1 MVNNLFANISN
12 QNLEKLL
19 KLLRA
24 DTFTC
29 KKGVSLSYLMNDN
42 FVGIVLEGYLEVIKR
57 DYEGHRSIIE
67 TLEPMQVFGT
77 TISSLNSPD
86 YDIETIL
93 DSKIILIDYNNILNF
108 LEKGNHSYQKF
119 LTNLLVIVTNKIS
132 EKNERIAILTQKSI
146 RNKLLEYFKI
156 TSLKNN
162 SRHIYI
168 PTTYSEL
175 AEYLAVDRS
184 AMSRELKNLQNEG
197 FIDIKNKK
205 ITLLY
210 ETT

>member
-1 MVNNLFANISN
+1 MNNLFANISN

-29 KKGVSLSYLMNDN
+29 KKGVSLSYLMSDN
-42 FVGIVLEGYLEVIKR
+42 FVGIVLDGYLEVIKR

>member
-1 MVNNLFANISN
+1 MNNLFANISN

-93 DSKIILIDYNNILNF
+93 YSKIILIDYNNILNF

-168 PTTYSEL
+168 PTTYTEL

>member
-1 MVNNLFANISN
+1 MNNLFANISN

-29 KKGVSLSYLMNDN
+29 KKGVSLSYLINDN

-132 EKNERIAILTQKSI
+132 EKNERITILTQKSI

-168 PTTYSEL
+168 PTTYTEL

-184 AMSRELKNLQNEG
+184 AMSRELKKLQNQG
-197 FIDIKNKK
+197 IIDIKNKK

>member
-1 MVNNLFANISN
+1 MNNLFANISN

-77 TISSLNSPD
+77 TISSLNSYD

-184 AMSRELKNLQNEG
+184 AMSRELKNLKNEG

>member
-1 MVNNLFANISN
+1 MNNLFANISN

-29 KKGVSLSYLMNDN
+29 KKDVSLSYLMNDN

-132 EKNERIAILTQKSI
+132 EKNERITILTQKSI

-168 PTTYSEL
+168 PTTYTEL

-184 AMSRELKNLQNEG
+184 AMSRELKNLKNEG

>member
-1 MVNNLFANISN
+1 MNNLFANISN

-29 KKGVSLSYLMNDN
+29 KKGVSLSYLINDN

-108 LEKGNHSYQKF
+108 LEKGNYSYQKF

-132 EKNERIAILTQKSI
+132 EKNERITILTQKSI

-162 SRHIYI
+162 SSHIYI
-168 PTTYSEL
+168 PTTYTEL

>member
-1 MVNNLFANISN
+1 MNNLFANISN

-19 KLLRA
+19 KLLRV

>member
-1 MVNNLFANISN
+1 MNNLFANISN

-29 KKGVSLSYLMNDN
+29 KKGVSLSYLMSDN

>member
-1 MVNNLFANISN
+1 MNNLFANISN

-29 KKGVSLSYLMNDN
+29 KKGDSLSYLINDN

-132 EKNERIAILTQKSI
+132 EKNERITILTQKSI

-168 PTTYSEL
+168 PTTYTEL

>member
-1 MVNNLFANISN
+1 MNNLFANISN

-29 KKGVSLSYLMNDN
+29 KKGVSLSYLINDN

-132 EKNERIAILTQKSI
+132 EKNERITILTQKSI

-168 PTTYSEL
+168 PTTYTEL

-184 AMSRELKNLQNEG
+184 ALSIELSKMKKENLIDFTKNHFNL
-197 FIDIKNKK
+197 K
-205 ITLLY
+205 
-210 ETT
+210 

>member
-1 MVNNLFANISN
+1 MNNLFANISN

-77 TISSLNSPD
+77 TISSLNSHD

>member
-1 MVNNLFANISN
+1 MNNLFANISN

-184 AMSRELKNLQNEG
+184 AMSRELKNLQNVG

>member
-1 MVNNLFANISN
+1 MNNLFANISN

-29 KKGVSLSYLMNDN
+29 KKGVSLSYLINDN
-42 FVGIVLEGYLEVIKR
+42 FVVIVLEGYLEVIKR

-132 EKNERIAILTQKSI
+132 EKNERITILTQKSI

-168 PTTYSEL
+168 PTTYTEL

>member
-1 MVNNLFANISN
+1 M
-12 QNLEKLL
+12 
-19 KLLRA
+19 
-24 DTFTC
+24 
-29 KKGVSLSYLMNDN
+29 
-42 FVGIVLEGYLEVIKR
+42 
-57 DYEGHRSIIE
+57 
-67 TLEPMQVFGT
+67 
-77 TISSLNSPD
+77 
-86 YDIETIL
+86 
-93 DSKIILIDYNNILNF
+93 
-108 LEKGNHSYQKF
+108 
-119 LTNLLVIVTNKIS
+119 VTNKIS
-132 EKNERIAILTQKSI
+132 EKNERITILTQKSI

-168 PTTYSEL
+168 PTTYTEL

-184 AMSRELKNLQNEG
+184 AMSRELKNLKNEG

>member
-1 MVNNLFANISN
+1 MNNLFANISN

-29 KKGVSLSYLMNDN
+29 KKGVSLSYLINDN

-67 TLEPMQVFGT
+67 TLEPKQEYGT

-132 EKNERIAILTQKSI
+132 EKNERITILTQKSI

-168 PTTYSEL
+168 PTTYTEL

>member
-1 MVNNLFANISN
+1 MNNLFANISN

-29 KKGVSLSYLMNDN
+29 KKGVSLSYLINDN

-132 EKNERIAILTQKSI
+132 EKNERITILTQKSI
-146 RNKLLEYFKI
+146 RNKLFLLLPYMLSCMND
-156 TSLKNN
+156 TRSLLIQMD
-162 SRHIYI
+162 S
-168 PTTYSEL
+168 S
-175 AEYLAVDRS
+175 YL
-184 AMSRELKNLQNEG
+184 
-197 FIDIKNKK
+197 KK
-205 ITLLY
+205 YHLNY
-210 ETT
+210 

>member
-1 MVNNLFANISN
+1 MNNLFANISN

-93 DSKIILIDYNNILNF
+93 DSKILLIDYNNILNF

>member
-1 MVNNLFANISN
+1 MNNLFANISN

-29 KKGVSLSYLMNDN
+29 KKGVSLSYLINDN

-77 TISSLNSPD
+77 TISSLNSPY

-132 EKNERIAILTQKSI
+132 EKNERITILTQKSI

-168 PTTYSEL
+168 PTTYTEL

>member
-1 MVNNLFANISN
+1 MNNLFANISN

-175 AEYLAVDRS
+175 SEYLAVDRS

>member
-1 MVNNLFANISN
+1 MNNLFANISN

-184 AMSRELKNLQNEG
+184 AISRELKNLQNEG

>member
-1 MVNNLFANISN
+1 MNNLFANISN

-24 DTFTC
+24 DIFTC
-29 KKGVSLSYLMNDN
+29 KKGVSLSYLINDN

-132 EKNERIAILTQKSI
+132 EKNERITILTQKSI

-168 PTTYSEL
+168 PTTYTEL

>member
-1 MVNNLFANISN
+1 MNNLFANISN

-42 FVGIVLEGYLEVIKR
+42 FVGIVLKGYLEVIKR

-168 PTTYSEL
+168 PTTYTEL

>member
-1 MVNNLFANISN
+1 MNNLFANISN

-67 TLEPMQVFGT
+67 TLEPTQVFGT

-108 LEKGNHSYQKF
+108 LEKGNHSYQSF

>member
-1 MVNNLFANISN
+1 MNNLFANISN

-108 LEKGNHSYQKF
+108 LEKGNHSYQSF

>member
-1 MVNNLFANISN
+1 MNNLFANISN

-29 KKGVSLSYLMNDN
+29 KKGVSLSYLINDN

-132 EKNERIAILTQKSI
+132 EKNERITILTQKSI

-168 PTTYSEL
+168 TTTYTEL

>member
-1 MVNNLFANISN
+1 MNNLFANISN

-24 DTFTC
+24 DTFPC

>member
-1 MVNNLFANISN
+1 MNNLFANISN

-42 FVGIVLEGYLEVIKR
+42 FVGIVLDGYLEVIKR